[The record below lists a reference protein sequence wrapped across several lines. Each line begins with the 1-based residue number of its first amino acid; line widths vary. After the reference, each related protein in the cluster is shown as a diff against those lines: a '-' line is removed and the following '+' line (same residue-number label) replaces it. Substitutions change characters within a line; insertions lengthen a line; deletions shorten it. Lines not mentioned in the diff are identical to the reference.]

1 MVRRKRTGK
10 YRSGLLP
17 RLGIERTGRDMLPHQ
32 NMPSNLRLL
41 AWVAAEAWRIALD
54 DQPRKSLV
62 RVAPD
67 RGYPAW
73 CNLPYT

>member
-1 MVRRKRTGK
+1 
-10 YRSGLLP
+10 
-17 RLGIERTGRDMLPHQ
+17 MLPHQ